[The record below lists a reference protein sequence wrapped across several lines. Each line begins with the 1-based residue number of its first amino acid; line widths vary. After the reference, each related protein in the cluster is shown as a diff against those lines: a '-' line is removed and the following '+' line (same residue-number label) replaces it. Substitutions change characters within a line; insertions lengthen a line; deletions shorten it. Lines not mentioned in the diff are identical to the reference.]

1 MSVSSPSR
9 PDLVALPP
17 RFKLDENLP
26 RDAEL
31 LLRAAGH
38 DVETV
43 LSEGFGGAPDPP
55 IVDACRREG
64 RILVTLD
71 LDFADIRLYPPS
83 STPGV
88 WALRPHLQSAPV
100 IVSLLRRAMQLLESE
115 QTERTLW
122 VIDDN
127 RVRIRD

>member
-1 MSVSSPSR
+1 MAR
-9 PDLVALPP
+9 

-31 LLRAAGH
+31 VLRAAGH
-38 DVETV
+38 DVDTA
-43 LSEGFGGAPDPP
+43 LAEGFGGAPDSL
-55 IVDACRREG
+55 IAEACLHEG

-71 LDFADIRLYPPS
+71 MDFADIRLYPPA

-88 WALRPHLQSAPV
+88 WVLRPHVERAHV
-100 IVSLLRRAMQLLESE
+100 IVSLLGRALKLLTSE
-115 QTERTLW
+115 PIEHKLW
-122 VIDDN
+122 VIDDT